1 MKAADFDS
9 MMRGLAE
16 AKAFIEEGARDG
28 YVIHEPIDVKAV
40 RAKTKLSQ
48 AKFARTYRVSVK
60 ALKEWEQGRR
70 TPDQAAQTLYTIID
84 REPQVVA
91 DILARP

>member
-16 AKAFIEEGARDG
+16 AKAFIEEGAREG
-28 YVIHEPIDVKAV
+28 FVVHEPIDVKAV

>member
-1 MKAADFDS
+1 MKTDDFQS

-16 AKAFIEEGARDG
+16 AKAYEDGARDG
-28 YVIHEPIDVKAV
+28 FVVHEPIDVKAV

-48 AKFARTYRVSVK
+48 AKFAQTYGLNVK

-70 TPDQAAQTLYTIID
+70 LPDRSAQTLFTIID

-91 DILARP
+91 DILARS

>member
-1 MKAADFDS
+1 MKTDDFES

-16 AKAFIEEGARDG
+16 AKAFVEDGAREG
-28 YVIHEPIDVKAV
+28 FVVHAPVDVKAV

-48 AKFARTYRVSVK
+48 AKFAETYRVSVK

-70 TPDQAAQTLYTIID
+70 SPDRSTQTLLTIID

-91 DILARP
+91 AILARS

>member
-1 MKAADFDS
+1 MKTSDFES
-9 MMRGLAE
+9 MMRGMAE
-16 AKAFIEEGARDG
+16 AEAFIEDGARDG
-28 YVIHEPIDVKAV
+28 YVIHEPVDVKAV

-91 DILARP
+91 DILARS

>member
-9 MMRGLAE
+9 MMRGLAQ
-16 AKAFIEEGARDG
+16 AKVFIEESARDG
-28 YVIHEPIDVKAV
+28 YVIHEPVDVKAV

-70 TPDQAAQTLYTIID
+70 MPDQAAQTLYTIID

-91 DILARP
+91 DILARS